1 MSNNNHHAHNDQVM
15 NDQNFLKKIDFL
27 DGVIRKKMLPP
38 EEILNLLP
46 MQKKSCVLDAGAG
59 SGYLTI
65 PAAKRTDGTVY
76 ALDMDPRMLNVI
88 HSKAI
93 SENITNIQLLQGG
106 LAPIPMADNSVDVVL
121 ASLILHEV
129 GPLSPVLGQMY
140 RVLKVGGYFLCV
152 EYEKDES
159 AVEGPP
165 MHIRIPSAEME
176 KELISAGFI
185 IEQKRFIKE
194 TIYIITARK

>member
-1 MSNNNHHAHNDQVM
+1 MSNYNHQSHNHQVM
-15 NDQNFLKKIDFL
+15 NDQNFMKKIDFL
-27 DGVIRKKMLPP
+27 DGVIRKRMLPP

-46 MQKKSCVLDAGAG
+46 LQKKSCVLDAGAG

-65 PAAKRTDGTVY
+65 PAAKGTDGTVY

-88 HSKAI
+88 RSKAT
-93 SENITNIQLLQGG
+93 SENIANIQYIQGG
-106 LAPIPMADNSVDVVL
+106 IAPIPMADNTVDVVL

-129 GPLSPVLGQMY
+129 GPLTPVLREMH
-140 RVLKVGGYFLCV
+140 RVLTMGGYFLCV

-159 AVEGPP
+159 AAEGPP

-185 IEQKRFIKE
+185 IEQKRFFKE
-194 TIYIITARK
+194 AIYIITARK

>member
-1 MSNNNHHAHNDQVM
+1 MSNYNHHSHNDQVM

-65 PAAKRTDGTVY
+65 PAAIRTNGTVY

-88 HSKAI
+88 RSKAI
-93 SENITNIQLLQGG
+93 SENITNIQLIQGG
-106 LAPIPMADNSVDVVL
+106 IAPIPMADNSVDVVL

-129 GPLSPVLGQMY
+129 GPLSPVLGQMH
-140 RVLKVGGYFLCV
+140 RVLKVGGYFLCI

-165 MHIRIPSAEME
+165 MHIRIPSTEME

>member
-1 MSNNNHHAHNDQVM
+1 MSNYNHHSHNDQVM
-15 NDQNFLKKIDFL
+15 NDQNFMKKIDFL

-65 PAAKRTDGTVY
+65 PAAKRTDGTVF

-88 HSKAI
+88 RSKAI
-93 SENITNIQLLQGG
+93 SENITNIQLIQGG
-106 LAPIPMADNSVDVVL
+106 IAPIPMADNSVDVVL

-129 GPLSPVLGQMY
+129 GPLSPVLGQMH
-140 RVLKVGGYFLCV
+140 RVLKVGGYFLCI

-159 AVEGPP
+159 VVEGPP